1 VIIQGF
7 EREKLIEA
15 LATLSQ
21 RHRAAFAAACAERL
35 VPLYHWFQEVESWG
49 DRRVLESGIEFVW
62 SWIVT
67 GKPSD
72 AEIAEAVR
80 GCESVAPNTE
90 DFSSSLVS
98 RALDAASA
106 VALALEA
113 CISPLLETAA
123 DAAEI
128 AWDCAFG
135 VEQSRLPNAG
145 KLKIANRELLDQA
158 ARGSFVLLEE
168 DLQEQSL
175 ERLRSISLTREE
187 ADDFRAGFAR
197 LSG

>member
-1 VIIQGF
+1 VFICGF
-7 EREKLIEA
+7 ERAKLVERLTA
-15 LATLSQ
+15 LPQ
-21 RHRAAFAAACAERL
+21 RHRAAFAVACAERL
-35 VPLYHWFQEVESWG
+35 MPLYHWFQEVESWG
-49 DRRVLESGIEFVW
+49 DRKVLESGIELVW
-62 SWIVT
+62 SWIIT

-72 AEIAEAVR
+72 MEIAEAVR

-113 CISPLLETAA
+113 CISLLPEAAA

-135 VEQSRLPNAG
+135 IEQSRLPNAG
-145 KLKIANRELLDQA
+145 KLKIANRELLQQA
-158 ARGSFVLLEE
+158 ARGSFIILEE
-168 DLQEQSL
+168 NLQEQSL